1 MSELDVEISV
11 QTDILEL
18 NIAVAEIFP
27 MDVLQPFTDLTDE
40 ESGCILAQRDISHL
54 LF

>member
-1 MSELDVEISV
+1 MSELDVEIPV

-40 ESGCILAQRDISHL
+40 ESSCILA
-54 LF
+54 